1 MLYHAPVRN
10 LKFGGQAMSILPWRE
25 DVFAPQPLALS
36 VSQAKFKS
44 NGIPN
49 PTAR

>member
-1 MLYHAPVRN
+1 MLYQEPVRN
-10 LKFGGQAMSILPWRE
+10 LKFGGQTMSTSPPRE
-25 DVFAPQPLALS
+25 DVFAGESLALS